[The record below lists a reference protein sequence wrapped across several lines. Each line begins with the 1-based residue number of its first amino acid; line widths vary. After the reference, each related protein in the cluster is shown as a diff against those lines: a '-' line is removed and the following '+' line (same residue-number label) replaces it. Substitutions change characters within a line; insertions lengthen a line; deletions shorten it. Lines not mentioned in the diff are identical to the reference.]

1 MIIST
6 TNDAIPRYTEL
17 MAKKKASA
25 KDISTRKMKA
35 GLKNEDLIL
44 KANGKSYTRI
54 EPFIRM
60 MRSMK
65 PGTTLKLEVSSV
77 TGENR
82 RGLSLKTAS
91 LD

>member
-1 MIIST
+1 MPS
-6 TNDAIPRYTEL
+6 DAKGLLLRQV
-17 MAKKKASA
+17 A
-25 KDISTRKMKA
+25 KDGVADKA